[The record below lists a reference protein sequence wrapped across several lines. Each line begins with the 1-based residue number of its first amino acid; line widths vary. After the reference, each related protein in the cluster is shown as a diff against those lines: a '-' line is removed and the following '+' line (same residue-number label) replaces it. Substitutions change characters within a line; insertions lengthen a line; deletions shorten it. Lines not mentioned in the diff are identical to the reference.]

1 MANGS
6 VVIVGGTRGLGREV
20 AQHYADA
27 GRDVVITG
35 REQTACDACAAEI
48 GGSTRAIALDLAE
61 PHTIAERLRDL
72 GDVQYLVLVAI
83 DRDSN
88 TVKDYDIDAAVR
100 LVTLKLVGYTE
111 VIHALASRFTADSAI
126 LMFGGLARDRPYP
139 GSTTVTTVNGGV
151 TSLVRTLG
159 GELAPTRVNALHPA
173 IVGDSP
179 QWRDMPA
186 ESHDA
191 LVRRTP
197 IGRLV
202 TMAEVVA
209 ASRFLLEN
217 GAINGI
223 NLAVDGGW
231 LCT

>member
-1 MANGS
+1 MPNGTI
-6 VVIVGGTRGLGREV
+6 VIVGGTRGLGREV

-48 GGSTRAIALDLAE
+48 GGSTRAVALDLAE
-61 PHTIAERLRDL
+61 PHTIAAQLADV

-88 TVKDYDIDAAVR
+88 KVREYDIDAAIR

-111 VIHALASRFTADSAI
+111 VIHTLAPRFTADSAI

-151 TSLVRTLG
+151 TSLVRTLVI
-159 GELAPTRVNALHPA
+159 ELAPTRVNALHPA

-179 QWRDMPA
+179 QWRDSPPA
-186 ESHDA
+186 LFEA
-191 LVRRTP
+191 LVARTP

-202 TMAEVVA
+202 TMDEVVG

-217 GAINGI
+217 NAINGI

>member
-1 MANGS
+1 MATGS
-6 VVIVGGTRGLGREV
+6 VVVVGGTRGLGREV

-35 REQTACDACAAEI
+35 REQKACDGCAAEI
-48 GGSTRAIALDLAE
+48 GGATRAIAFDLAE
-61 PHTIAERLRDL
+61 PQSIAERLGDV
-72 GDVQYLVLVAI
+72 GDVQYVVLAAI
-83 DRDSN
+83 ERDSN
-88 TVKDYDIDAAVR
+88 SVREYNVAAALR

-111 VIHALASRFTADSAI
+111 VIHALAPHLAADSSI
-126 LMFGGLARDRPYP
+126 LIFGGLARDRPYP

-151 TSLVRTLG
+151 TGLVRTLVI
-159 GELAPTRVNALHPA
+159 ELAPTRVNALHPA

-186 ESHDA
+186 ERHDA
-191 LVRRTP
+191 LVQRTP

-202 TMAEVVA
+202 TMAEVVE

-217 GAINGI
+217 AAINGI
-223 NLAVDGGW
+223 NLPVDGGW
-231 LCT
+231 LCM